1 MMRRVVLLTCA
12 ILLSTASTLTADSS
26 RLAIAGRA
34 GTLGLGGDVM
44 INLLTDVNLRLGVGA
59 FSFDYD
65 DDYSDIEYDFD
76 FDLLTFP
83 VTLDWYPFDGKFHIS
98 GGIVFNETDVNLD
111 SRYSGTVEIDGV
123 TYTADEVGTLSG
135 SLDFDNVAPYIGI
148 GWGNAFG
155 RSRRWGF
162 ITDLGVAFTGSPN
175 VALSATGTLSDDPT
189 FRQRLANEEEDLQD
203 DLEDF
208 KFYPVFS
215 ANLYFRF

>member
-1 MMRRVVLLTCA
+1 MMRHVVLLTCA
-12 ILLSTASTLTADSS
+12 ILLLTASTITADTG

-44 INLLTDVNLRLGVGA
+44 INLLTDLNLRLGVGA

-76 FDLLTFP
+76 FDMLTFP

-98 GGIVFNETDVNLD
+98 GGVVFNETDVNLD
-111 SRYSGTVEIDGV
+111 SRYNGTVEIDGV

-135 SLDFDNVAPYIGI
+135 NLDFDNVAPYIGI

-162 ITDLGVAFTGSPN
+162 VTDLGVAFTGSPS
-175 VALSATGTLSDDPT
+175 VALSATGTLADDAT
-189 FRQRLANEEEDLQD
+189 FRESLANEEKDLED

>member
-1 MMRRVVLLTCA
+1 MMRRMILLTSA
-12 ILLSTASTLTADSS
+12 MLLSTGTVAAGESG

-44 INLLTDVNLRLGVGA
+44 INLLTDVNLRLGMGA

-65 DDYSDIEYDFD
+65 NEFSDIEYDFD
-76 FDLLTFP
+76 VDLLTFP
-83 VTLDWYPFDGKFHIS
+83 VTLDWYPFDDKFHIS
-98 GGIVFNETDVNLD
+98 GGVVFNETDVNVD
-111 SRYSGTVEIDGV
+111 SRYDGTVEIDGV
-123 TYTADEVGTLSG
+123 TYTGDEVGTLSG
-135 SLDFDNVAPYIGI
+135 NLDFNNVAPYIGI

-162 ITDLGVAFTGSPN
+162 VTDFGVAFTGSPG

-189 FRQRLANEEEDLQD
+189 FRENLANEEKDLED

>member
-1 MMRRVVLLTCA
+1 MMRRVVPLISVMVFLT
-12 ILLSTASTLTADSS
+12 SLTATANAGG
-26 RLAIAGRA
+26 LAIAGRA

-44 INLLTDVNLRLGVGA
+44 INLLTDLNLRIGVGA
-59 FSFDYD
+59 FSFDYE

-83 VTLDWYPFDGKFHIS
+83 VTLDWYPFDDKFHIS
-98 GGIVFNETDVNLD
+98 GGVVFNETDVNLD
-111 SRYSGTVEIDGV
+111 SRYNGTVEIDGV

-135 SLDFDNVAPYIGI
+135 NVGFDNVAPYVGI

-162 ITDLGVAFTGSPN
+162 VTDLGVAFTGSPS
-175 VALSATGTLSDDPT
+175 VALSATGTMADNAT
-189 FRQRLANEEEDLQD
+189 FQGHLASEEQDLED